1 MIQRGQSITNHVT
14 GETLVFRTTSAD
26 TNGESVVVE
35 AFVTPDGA
43 VAAAH
48 VHPSQQES
56 FEIVAGEL
64 EFRVGRKKLVARPG
78 DRVVVPAG
86 TPHRFRNVGGQTAHF
101 VCEVTPALGFEQ
113 LIETMFSL
121 AGDGKVNRKGMPNP
135 LRLAVIANHHF
146 GDVRLPFP
154 PAWLQRLGLL
164 ARGSDRT
171 AARLPADVRG
181 RGTEGPD
188 RVRHLTTTRPGRKTS
203 DDHHHLDAAA
213 IGSERSRPARL
224 APLAGLGLIGGLIA
238 LFASPEEVRQGETPR
253 EVVAYAASHESWIL
267 AMAFFGLAVIP
278 LGGVFVAAL
287 HARLRGIATATE
299 STLVLIGGI
308 AFTLSFSLALT
319 IWSAPLTDIAGA
331 RELAVADAYL
341 AIDDIG
347 WFLFGASGVG
357 VAMMAIPPRSRPAQ
371 PSRPAWLAGSASRW
385 ASRRSPRS
393 RSSASSPGWR
403 GSQARR
409 S

>member
-1 MIQRGQSITNHVT
+1 
-14 GETLVFRTTSAD
+14 
-26 TNGESVVVE
+26 
-35 AFVTPDGA
+35 
-43 VAAAH
+43 
-48 VHPSQQES
+48 
-56 FEIVAGEL
+56 
-64 EFRVGRKKLVARPG
+64 
-78 DRVVVPAG
+78 
-86 TPHRFRNVGGQTAHF
+86 
-101 VCEVTPALGFEQ
+101 
-113 LIETMFSL
+113 MFSL

-164 ARGSDRT
+164 LGAPIGRLLGYRPT
-171 AARLPADVRG
+171 YEAAAP
-181 RGTEGPD
+181 TGPD
-188 RVRHLTTTRPGRKTS
+188 RASASATTTRPGRKRQMTTTT
-203 DDHHHLDAAA
+203 LDTAA
-213 IGSERSRPARL
+213 IGSERSRRARL
-224 APLAGLGLIGGLIA
+224 APLAGIGLIAGLIA
-238 LFASPEEVRQGETPR
+238 LFASPGGGEAGETPR

-357 VAMMAIPPRSRPAQ
+357 VAMMAIPASLAALRGRAV
-371 PSRPAWLAGSASRW
+371 PAWLGWVGVALGVASLATIAFFGVFAWMAWIAGASIVMLGG
-385 ASRRSPRS
+385 RR
-393 RSSASSPGWR
+393 
-403 GSQARR
+403 
-409 S
+409 

>member
-1 MIQRGQSITNHVT
+1 M
-14 GETLVFRTTSAD
+14 
-26 TNGESVVVE
+26 
-35 AFVTPDGA
+35 
-43 VAAAH
+43 
-48 VHPSQQES
+48 
-56 FEIVAGEL
+56 
-64 EFRVGRKKLVARPG
+64 
-78 DRVVVPAG
+78 
-86 TPHRFRNVGGQTAHF
+86 
-101 VCEVTPALGFEQ
+101 
-113 LIETMFSL
+113 
-121 AGDGKVNRKGMPNP
+121 
-135 LRLAVIANHHF
+135 
-146 GDVRLPFP
+146 
-154 PAWLQRLGLL
+154 
-164 ARGSDRT
+164 
-171 AARLPADVRG
+171 
-181 RGTEGPD
+181 
-188 RVRHLTTTRPGRKTS
+188 TTTT
-203 DDHHHLDAAA
+203 LDTAA

-238 LFASPEEVRQGETPR
+238 LFVSPGGGEAGETPR

-357 VAMMAIPPRSRPAQ
+357 VAMMAIPASLAALRGPRRPGVA
-371 PSRPAWLAGSASRW
+371 RLGRRRAG
-385 ASRRSPRS
+385 RRVARHD
-393 RSSASSPGWR
+393 RVLRRLRLDGVDR
-403 GSQARR
+403 RRVDRDARR
-409 S
+409 QALAVDERVGSGRRARPPRVPLPARQASVTV